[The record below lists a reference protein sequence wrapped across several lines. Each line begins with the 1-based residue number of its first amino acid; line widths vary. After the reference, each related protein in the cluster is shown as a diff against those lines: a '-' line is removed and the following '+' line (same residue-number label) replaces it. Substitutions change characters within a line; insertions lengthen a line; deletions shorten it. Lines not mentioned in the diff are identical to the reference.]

1 MAPLRRGFFPWER
14 CGRREEVKVEGE
26 ASREVLFREE
36 QRLADTGW
44 IFLVYAGALAAWG
57 SLAVRVL
64 LGGAGKARQPLWLA
78 WLLALVYGVLF
89 PVFFRGVRLTVEV
102 DGDGVVYRYFPFHRR
117 PHRIP
122 FSRVISVRSVA
133 YHPIQDFGGWGIR
146 FGLGRRKAYTV
157 SGRKGVELEL
167 EDGWRVLLGSRQPD
181 RLLSALETAMEER
194 KKAP

>member
-1 MAPLRRGFFPWER
+1 
-14 CGRREEVKVEGE
+14 
-26 ASREVLFREE
+26 SREVLFREE

-57 SLAVRVL
+57 SLAARVL

-122 FSRVISVRSVA
+122 FSRVISVRSVT

-157 SGRKGVELEL
+157 SGREGVELEL
-167 EDGWRVLLGSRQPD
+167 QDGWRVLLGSRRPGQ
-181 RLLSALETAMEER
+181 LLSALEAAMEE
-194 KKAP
+194 KGISAP